1 MRLADNAVSGRS
13 EEWGSKHGAEYCYA
27 SGDLWKTIPNR

>member
-13 EEWGSKHGAEYCYA
+13 EELGSKHGAEYRYA
-27 SGDLWKTIPNR
+27 SGDIRKIG

>member
-13 EEWGSKHGAEYCYA
+13 EEWGSKHGAEYRYA
-27 SGDLWKTIPNR
+27 EGDFREAG